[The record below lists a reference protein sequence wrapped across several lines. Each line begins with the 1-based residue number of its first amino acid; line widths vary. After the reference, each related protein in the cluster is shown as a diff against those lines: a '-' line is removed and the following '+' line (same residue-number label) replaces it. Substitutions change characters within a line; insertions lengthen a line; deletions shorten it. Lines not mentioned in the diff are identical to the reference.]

1 MDLKYPRWQEPL
13 AAAILEFDVQRLHI
27 KLQDA
32 NNAIAG
38 RFEELAFE
46 KDNQEELRLLSDGVS
61 ILRRLTKDRLGSP
74 AGKCD

>member
-1 MDLKYPRWQEPL
+1 MDLKYPKWQEPL
-13 AAAILEFDVQRLHI
+13 AAAILEFDVQRLHS

-38 RFEELAFE
+38 RFKELAFE
-46 KDNQEELRLLSDGVS
+46 KDNQEELRLLADGVS
-61 ILRRLTKDRLGSP
+61 ILRRLKKDRLGSL